1 MRKTVIAL
9 CSCILLVLLSTACG
23 SKATSGT
30 PTATATT
37 ACGGPT
43 ATPSGPVKIHWYI
56 GAGEGTSQEQINKQM
71 EFIDK
76 FNEENGTKYVLV
88 ADVYPNA
95 AAYDVLQSKILND
108 DAPDLVGPIGL
119 EGLYRME
126 GAWVDLTKMIA
137 SSEYSLTDFKPALAD
152 YYKLGG
158 QGQVA
163 LPFGVYPSV
172 LWYNKT
178 LFDQAS
184 QPYPPHKFGD
194 PYGDKTWD
202 YATLRELAMKLTTD
216 INGYNATSADFDSAL
231 PRKTYGFYAAQ
242 ADLRT
247 QWSYLSSGNVIAMD
261 GTTAQLSDA
270 WRRVA
275 SWYYDGMWKDL
286 FIPIRVIYKSETFGS
301 GDPFRKGN
309 LAMMPQN
316 FSYLPS
322 MSSATDVKWD
332 VAAMP
337 SFEGSAPVS
346 PLNTIS
352 FAIPKASKNQQA
364 AFDVMSL
371 LLDKYA
377 QELLD
382 IYGALPARISLQDA
396 AVKALKET
404 YPDVDIVVFIDAL
417 GYIDSPSHEVGLP
430 NYQKSLDTLADFQT
444 DYETKSDLNLNERL
458 DDMVTALQ
466 DLFDA
471 LNPLD

>member
-1 MRKTVIAL
+1 MAFCL
-9 CSCILLVLLSTACG
+9 SILLMLFFTACG
-23 SKATSGT
+23 KKSTTSTPMET
-30 PTATATT
+30 PTI
-37 ACGGPT
+37 ACGSPT
-43 ATPSGPVKIHWYI
+43 ATPSGPTKIHWYI
-56 GAGEGTSQEQINKQM
+56 GLGEGTSPEQINKQLD
-71 EFIDK
+71 FIDK
-76 FNEENGTKYVLV
+76 FNEENGTKYVLI
-88 ADVYPNA
+88 AEMYPNA
-95 AAYDVLQSKILND
+95 VAYDALRSKILSED
-108 DAPDLVGPIGL
+108 SPDLVGPVGI
-119 EGLYRME
+119 EGLYRMQ

-137 SSEYSLTDFKPALAD
+137 SNNYSLTDFKTTLVD
-152 YYKLGG
+152 VYKLGT

-178 LFDQAS
+178 LFDQAK

-216 INGYNATSADFDSAL
+216 INGYDATSVDFDPNL

-247 QWSYLSSGNVIAMD
+247 QGSYLASGNVIASD
-261 GTTAQLSDA
+261 NTTAQLSDN

-275 SWYYDGMWKDL
+275 HWYYDGMWKDL

-322 MSSATDVKWD
+322 LASVTDISWD
-332 VAAMP
+332 VAAIP
-337 SFEGSAPVS
+337 SFEGNAPVS
-346 PLNTIS
+346 PLKAIS

-364 AFDVMSL
+364 AFEVMSL
-371 LLDKYA
+371 FLDKYA

-382 IYGALPARISLQDA
+382 IYGALPARISLKDA
-396 AVKALKET
+396 ALKALKEK
-404 YPDVDIVVFIDAL
+404 YPNIDAVVFFDAL
-417 GYIDSPSHEVGLP
+417 EYIDIPSHEVGLP
-430 NYQKSLDTLADFQT
+430 NFQKSLDALAEFQT
-444 DYETKSDLNLNERL
+444 DYETKSDLDLDKRL
-458 DDMVTALQ
+458 DDMISTLQ
-466 DLFDA
+466 DLF
-471 LNPLD
+471 NEIYPLE